1 MLCQITSVLDY
12 PVQNSTSDVQTCFLI
27 TATPIIEENENVDID
42 ALFAEGGDISELANK
57 SNISP
62 FRTILFPV
70 NTKVENAFLK
80 LIDDNEQRTAKGEKE
95 RYPTINLNR
104 FEVAS
109 PEPYF
114 RRLTKDSDTGKEG
127 DYILA
132 NGEDETFE
140 NDPKKRKVFRT
151 LWVTSICK
159 TNEKGEDI
167 PTENIT
173 RKALR
178 AWQSGLDVVAGN
190 GFMLE
195 PCGETLE
202 KESRRAQRQT
212 SHDSGDDLLVEQ
224 VTRQPRVQQRANR

>member
-12 PVQNSTSDVQTCFLI
+12 PIQNSTNDVQTCFLI
-27 TATPIIEENENVDID
+27 TATPIIEEIEDIDID
-42 ALFAEGGDISELANK
+42 ALFAEGGDISTLTNH

-62 FRTILFPV
+62 FRTILFPI
-70 NTKVENAFLK
+70 NIKVENAFLK

-95 RYPTINLNR
+95 RFPTINLNR
-104 FEVAS
+104 FEMES

-114 RRLTKDSDTGKEG
+114 RRLSKDSDMGKEG

-178 AWQSGLDVVAGN
+178 AWHSGLEVVTGN

-195 PCGETLE
+195 PCRETLE

-212 SHDSGDDLLVEQ
+212 SYDSGDDLLVEQ
-224 VTRQPRVQQRANR
+224 VTRQPRAQQRANR